1 MTVAAEQRTWVQR
14 EPRQKLDRL
23 PAWITL
29 GNEEMTS
36 RSACVILDVSS
47 GGAKIET
54 AAAINVRDRFALEP
68 LPGFK
73 KLRSCEVVWRIG
85 KTYGLKFLH

>member
-1 MTVAAEQRTWVQR
+1 MTVAEQRVWVQR

-23 PAWITL
+23 PAWIMS
-29 GNEEMTS
+29 GDDEAMTK
-36 RSACVILDVSS
+36 SACVILDVST

-54 AAAINVRDRFALEP
+54 DATINIRDRFALEP

-73 KLRSCEVVWRIG
+73 KLRDCEVVWRLG
-85 KTYGLKFLH
+85 KTFGLKFLH